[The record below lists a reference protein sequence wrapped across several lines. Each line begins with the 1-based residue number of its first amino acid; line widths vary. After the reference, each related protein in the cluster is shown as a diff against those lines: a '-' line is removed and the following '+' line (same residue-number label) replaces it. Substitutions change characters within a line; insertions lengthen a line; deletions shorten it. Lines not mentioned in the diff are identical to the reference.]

1 MGGLIDKV
9 VADIRRGTPAS
20 VYLLHGDEL
29 VAREGARAIVD
40 ALVPADRQALSVE
53 TISEDAEAATVPG
66 RLRTVPLFGGIKVVV
81 VHDTKAFTSKQNVGE
96 LFRKSWEAWKVRD
109 GEKAERGLLQA
120 VAVAGQDRSFLE
132 RAAQGELP
140 AVLWKELLTVPP
152 TNESE
157 QWLRETASRLVAE
170 GSEIPEAAGAAT
182 AAVFEDL
189 LKQGVPSG
197 AVLILTAEVVDQRR
211 ALFKRIAEAGVV
223 VDCGVRA
230 GKLGETQMKPE
241 VARARIAEAVHHA
254 GKRIDEGATTCIVDR
269 TGFSVRTLE
278 SELEKIL
285 LYVGN
290 RAEVRLADVLAVL
303 SSSREASIFDLT
315 NAVESR
321 DVAGALHALR
331 ALAGQRE
338 AAPAM
343 LGMIAATIRS
353 LHSGPLCTGRPAGR
367 AVRFPHGLRRLP
379 VACGSAPGGR
389 RRAGRRI
396 GGEAP
401 RDASV
406 PGLQPAQGGQ
416 PLHPG
421 GTPARPRRDP
431 PGGPGAQDHRPGGG
445 GDPGNAGADP
455 VRRRHRERLRLFP

>member
-1 MGGLIDKV
+1 MGSLIDTV
-9 VADIRRGTPAS
+9 VADIRRGASAS

-40 ALVPADRQALSVE
+40 ALVPTDRQAWSVE

-66 RLRTVPLFGGIKVVV
+66 RLRTVPLFGGTKVVV

-96 LFRKSWEAWKVRD
+96 LFRKSWETWKVRD
-109 GEKAERGLLQA
+109 GEKAARGLLQA

-140 AVLWKELLTVPP
+140 AALWKDLLTIPS

-157 QWLRETASRLVAE
+157 QWLRETASHLIAE

-189 LKQGVPSG
+189 LKQGVPAG

-241 VARARIAEAVHHA
+241 VARARIAEAVHRA
-254 GKRIDEGATTCIVDR
+254 GKRIDDGATTCILDR

-303 SSSREASIFDLT
+303 SSSRDASIFDLT

-321 DVAGALHALR
+321 DVAGALRALR

-338 AAPAM
+338 AAPAL

-353 LHSGPLCTGRPAGR
+353 LILARCALDGRLEGQFDSRMAYGGFQSRVVPRLAADAGPDD
-367 AVRFPHGLRRLP
+367 
-379 VACGSAPGGR
+379 GSAAKL
-389 RRAGRRI
+389 RAMHPFRAFNLLKAANRFRLADLLRGL
-396 GGEAP
+396 
-401 RDASV
+401 DAIHQAD
-406 PGLQPAQGGQ
+406 LALKTTGQ
-416 PLHPG
+416 AEGVILE
-421 GTPARPRRDP
+421 TLVLTLC
-431 PGGPGAQDHRPGGG
+431 G
-445 GDPGNAGADP
+445 GDTPKG
-455 VRRRHRERLRLFP
+455 